1 MTRRLGA
8 AALVL
13 CAAGA
18 GAEPA
23 AAAQTVADRLGWIAG
38 CWSGQ
43 RGASTFREIWT
54 VASPDL
60 MVGMSVST
68 RGPGKV
74 EFEFL
79 RVESRPDG
87 GAAYVAQPGGI
98 PPIVFTLD
106 PAASTPDRAVFTNPA
121 HDYPRRITYTRADG
135 GLTAAIDEGEPGQKR
150 MEFPMKKGGCPGQDA
165 AR

>member
-1 MTRRLGA
+1 MTKGLA
-8 AALVL
+8 AAVLVV

-18 GAEPA
+18 GAEQA
-23 AAAQTVADRLGWIAG
+23 GGSRVADRFGWIAG

-43 RGASTFREIWT
+43 RGTSTFREVWT

-68 RGPGKV
+68 RGGGQV

-79 RVESRPDG
+79 RIEARPSG
-87 GAAYVAQPGGI
+87 GAAYVAQPGGV
-98 PPIVFTLD
+98 PPTAFEAS
-106 PAASTPDRAVFTNPA
+106 PASTADRAVFTNPA
-121 HDYPRRITYTRADG
+121 HDYPRRITYTRTAG

-150 MEFPMKKGGCPGQDA
+150 MEFPMKKGGCPGQA
-165 AR
+165 AQR